1 MDNKRSLKEEL
12 SMDFENYVIE
22 YQGKKLLVIK
32 DFIHKNDRYLYTLN
46 TEKIPE
52 LEINFLKK
60 LSNGK
65 YENVTDKNL
74 FDLLLA
80 TVGQLAVESEL
91 EKNKKDNI

>member
-1 MDNKRSLKEEL
+1 MMNDKKSLKDEL
-12 SMDFENYVIE
+12 SMDFKNYVIE
-22 YQGKKLLVIK
+22 YQGKKLLVVE
-32 DFIHKNDRYLYTLN
+32 DFMYKEERYLYTLN

-65 YENVTDKNL
+65 YENITDKKI

-80 TVGQLAVESEL
+80 RVGEIKIEEEL
-91 EKNKKDNI
+91 KNHKNN